1 MTDTARDDV
10 AATTLSD
17 HSRLLIARHRAMRAD
32 SRRLITAT
40 NGLPV
45 ARRATLGSRPSQ
57 IVTLIHDHR
66 SEDDVLHPFHHPV
79 AHLPTRRRATGA

>member
-32 SRRLITAT
+32 SRRLITRHHRT
-40 NGLPV
+40 PSRWPV
-45 ARRATLGSRPSQ
+45 RQ
-57 IVTLIHDHR
+57 Y
-66 SEDDVLHPFHHPV
+66 
-79 AHLPTRRRATGA
+79 